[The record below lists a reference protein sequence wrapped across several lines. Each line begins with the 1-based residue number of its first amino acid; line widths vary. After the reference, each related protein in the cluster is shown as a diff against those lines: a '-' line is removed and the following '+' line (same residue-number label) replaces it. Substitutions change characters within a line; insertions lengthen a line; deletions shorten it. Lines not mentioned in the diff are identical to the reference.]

1 MRLLTVGLLLAPM
14 AQAATDDLMSI
25 YTDALASNPA
35 LQSAQAALEAARFD
49 VEAAQSGLRPTVS
62 AAADVSAGE
71 TLRSNSAAR
80 PETSSSSV
88 SGALTA
94 RLALWGPAE
103 KAGIASAQAGALL
116 TETQAEATLSQL
128 QIGIAQD
135 YLAVLNAEAQLAA
148 AQAQAQAVERQLE
161 RANKRLEV
169 GLGTRVEV
177 DQTQA
182 AFDNTQVALI
192 RAQDALADALDKLST
207 SADRDVSSLARLS
220 ANYPATPSDLAL
232 NEVVEQAQLNSTQ
245 VKLSTQQVNLARAA
259 IYNARAGAQPRLDA
273 SANYSTDKNLK
284 GGLWGEGYSGKLTLS
299 MPIYTAGRVDA
310 QIASATAKLA
320 QAQADLDDARR
331 SVAQQARS
339 LYRAIASQASTVS
352 AQAQS
357 IRSAETAV
365 EATQAA
371 FDVGSGTII
380 DVLNAQ
386 SDLNAAQS
394 QFAQA
399 RHQHALLVLQLEQ
412 LRGDLNQDDLDRLN
426 RQLVR

>member
-1 MRLLTVGLLLAPM
+1 MRVLTIGLLLAPL

-25 YTDALASNPA
+25 YSDALQSNPA
-35 LQSAQAALEAARFD
+35 LQSAQAALEAAQFD
-49 VEAAQSGLRPTVS
+49 VDAAQTGLKPSVS
-62 AAADVSAGE
+62 AAADLSAGE
-71 TLRSNSAAR
+71 TLRSTSAQV
-80 PETSSSSV
+80 PETSSSSLA
-88 SGALTA
+88 GALTA

-103 KAGIASAQAGALL
+103 QAGIASAKAGAALSQA
-116 TETQAEATLSQL
+116 QAESTLSTL

-135 YLAVLNAEAQLAA
+135 YLNVLNAQAQLAA
-148 AQAQAQAVERQLE
+148 AQAQSQAVERQLE

-182 AFDNTQVALI
+182 AYDNTQVALI
-192 RAQDALADALDKLST
+192 RAQDAVTDALDSLAT
-207 SADRDVSSLARLS
+207 SANRDVSKLATLS
-220 ANYPATPSDLAL
+220 ANYRAEPSDLAL

-245 VKLSTQQVNLARAA
+245 VKISAQQVNLARAA
-259 IYNARAGAQPRLDA
+259 IDSARAGSQPRLDA
-273 SANYSTDKNLK
+273 SANYSTSKNLK
-284 GGLWGEGYSGKLTLS
+284 GGPWGEGYSGKLTLS
-299 MPIYTAGRVDA
+299 MPIFTSGRVDA
-310 QIASATAKLA
+310 QVASATAKLA
-320 QAQADLDDARR
+320 KAQADLEDARR

-339 LYRAIASQASTVS
+339 LYRAIASQASTVA

-357 IRSAETAV
+357 IKSAETAV

-412 LRGDLNQDDLDRLN
+412 LRGDLNQDDLVALN
-426 RQLVR
+426 GQLAR